1 MPRIDAAIAQSPPMI
16 QPEDAPLGFQQAW
29 NRHDM
34 QALGAL
40 FHADATFVNRFGRQ
54 VRGVDEIIAMHAPIH
69 ATIYSDSTLHNE
81 LIDVAPIS
89 ADAAVLHSWSRPACG
104 PAHPPGPHVI
114 DTLFQAVLT
123 RRDGAWKIIALANV
137 TLVNPRTGQPVLR
150 D

>member
-1 MPRIDAAIAQSPPMI
+1 M
-16 QPEDAPLGFQQAW
+16 QPEDAPLAFQQAW

-54 VRGVDEIIAMHAPIH
+54 VRGVDAIVAMHARIH
-69 ATIYSDSTLHNE
+69 ATIYSDSTLENE
-81 LIDVAPIS
+81 LIDVTAIG
-89 ADAAVLHSWSRPACG
+89 DGAAVLHSWSRLACG
-104 PAHPPGPHVI
+104 PAHLAGPHVI

-123 RRDGAWKIIALANV
+123 RRDDAWKIIALTNV